1 GYAEACLDGRREAGP
16 TRAPAHGDFAQLAA
30 RPGGAASLLPAA
42 ERSPGPAPPWRGRG
56 CPQGAAGPCAA
67 VCSAPR
73 CCSACGSARSCGAPG
88 PGPRPAAPR
97 RAQPPGRPRRT
108 CRPRPARPRGASRRR
123 VTYVRSGRRAP
134 PGGRGS
140 GPPEPGCCAP
150 RGPPRRKGPRWHIDL
165 QPWAGPAQSLDEE
178 ALRFLRYISTTQ
190 IACNHISTD
199 SLATDSSPAKKPW
212 SVCLDDR
219 FGLAH
224 QIRNKQCR
232 LYSLGLGSDDTH
244 FEVRMADEGCE
255 VHRFDPSVNSAH
267 VLESQRLWFHRLS
280 VDWRDPHP
288 AVAAQKLHSN
298 ARKLGTILNEF
309 GHHKIDVLKAD
320 LESAEW
326 KVLENLI
333 LEDVLGQIGQ
343 LIFEIH
349 LHWPGFEVSG
359 SDSSVVRFWYS
370 LLKELELKDFRL
382 FHSYK
387 DLSKPQLFLKKDIF
401 NASSCYI
408 LSWVNTR
415 WK

>member
-1 GYAEACLDGRREAGP
+1 MARERPPARGCGALRRCLLGAALLLGLRLCAELRRAGP
-16 TRAPAHGDFAQLAA
+16 RPPA
-30 RPGGAASLLPAA
+30 
-42 ERSPGPAPPWRGRG
+42 RSAPPGT
-56 CPQGAAGPCAA
+56 
-67 VCSAPR
+67 APR
-73 CCSACGSARSCGAPG
+73 PPEPHLPPAPG
-88 PGPRPAAPR
+88 P
-97 RAQPPGRPRRT
+97 
-108 CRPRPARPRGASRRR
+108 PRGASRRR

-244 FEVRMADEGCE
+244 FEVRMADDGCE
-255 VHRFDPSVNSAH
+255 VHRFDPSVKSAH
-267 VLESQRLWFHRLS
+267 VLESQRLWFHHLS

-309 GHHKIDVLKAD
+309 GHHKGKEKPGVGAGCHIFVSWYVRLMFSKQI
-320 LESAEW
+320 W
-326 KVLENLI
+326 KVQNGKFWKI
-333 LEDVLGQIGQ
+333 LFWKMSLDK
-343 LIFEIH
+343 
-349 LHWPGFEVSG
+349 
-359 SDSSVVRFWYS
+359 SDSSS
-370 LLKELELKDFRL
+370 LRSISTGQGSRSVAATAVLCG
-382 FHSYK
+382 SGT
-387 DLSKPQLFLKKDIF
+387 
-401 NASSCYI
+401 ASSK
-408 LSWVNTR
+408 S
-415 WK
+415 